1 MAANRL
7 CFRPDQGLQMRFDHL
22 RRRQFIRLIGGAA
35 ASLGWLSPARSQQA
49 VKMHRFAI
57 VHPSVAVEDMNESSH
72 LPTFPALFKELGRLN
87 YVEGQNLAVERYAG
101 KRQANLTDLAR
112 DVVATRPDVIF
123 ASSNPV
129 VLSVKAMTETIP
141 IVGIMADPV
150 AYGLAASLARP
161 GGNITGISSDA
172 GLDIWG
178 KRLQVLQ
185 EAIAT
190 VSRVGFLT
198 SRLAS
203 NQLLVAQM
211 GAMRDA
217 GRQLNISLVGPP
229 LESPVDEGE
238 YRRVFREMAQERVD
252 GVIVSDY
259 ATNFV
264 YRQLIVDLAAEARL
278 PTVYP
283 FREYFEVGGLMAY
296 GSSVTDLYT
305 RAAGYIDK
313 IIKGGNAAEV
323 PIYLEQKFELLINMR
338 KAKALG
344 LTIPTSLL
352 VRADEVI
359 D

>member
-1 MAANRL
+1 MQL
-7 CFRPDQGLQMRFDHL
+7 DQLK
-22 RRRQFIRLIGGAA
+22 RRDFIMLLGSVA
-35 ASLGWLSPARSQQA
+35 ASVGSPYPARSQQA
-49 VKMHRFAI
+49 AKVHHLAI
-57 VHPSVAVEDMNESSH
+57 VHPSIAMEDMNESSH
-72 LPTFPALFKELGRLN
+72 LPTFPALFKELRRLN
-87 YVEGQNLAVERYAG
+87 YVEGRNLAVERHTG
-101 KRQANLTDLAR
+101 KGRPNFTDLAR
-112 DVVATRPDVIF
+112 DVVGSKPDVIF

-129 VLSVKAMTETIP
+129 VLSLRAMTETIP
-141 IVGIMADPV
+141 IVGTMADPV
-150 AYGLAASLARP
+150 VYGLAASLARP
-161 GGNITGISSDA
+161 GGNITGISVDA

-185 EAIAT
+185 EAMPTA
-190 VSRVGFLT
+190 SRVGFLS

-217 GRQLNISLVGPP
+217 GRQLNISLLGPP
-229 LESPVDEGE
+229 LENPVDEGE
-238 YRRVFREMAQERVD
+238 YRRVFRQMAQE
-252 GVIVSDY
+252 GVNGLIVSDY

-264 YRQLIVDLAAEARL
+264 YRQLIVDLAEEVRL

-283 FREYFEVGGLMAY
+283 FREYFEVGGLIAY
-296 GSSVTDLYT
+296 GSSATDIYT

-313 IIKGGNAAEV
+313 ILKGANAAEI
-323 PIYLEQKFELLINMR
+323 PIFLEQKFELLINLR

-359 D
+359 E